1 MTDLIP
7 LLQMTAGAIA
17 EIGQLVGAPQDVHR
31 LEELG
36 LRGGAKV
43 EMLQSGNPC
52 IIRLAESKFCFRP
65 SEAMGVLVRVD
76 CAS

>member
-7 LLQMTAGAIA
+7 LFQMASGAIA
-17 EIGQLVGAPQDVHR
+17 EIGQLIGAPHDVHR

-36 LRGGAKV
+36 LRSGAKV
-43 EMLQSGNPC
+43 EMLQRGNPC

-65 SEAMGVLVRVD
+65 SEAMGVLVRISN
-76 CAS
+76 AS